1 MDKAAGMQLSIK
13 QILLRVM
20 TQAFQILPWKLLQSM
35 MLRYSGKSAIIVS
48 PKGGVFAELMR
59 LNVFKLSGYGR
70 DAGDLC
76 SFSGHASI
84 K

>member
-1 MDKAAGMQLSIK
+1 
-13 QILLRVM
+13 
-20 TQAFQILPWKLLQSM
+20 M
-35 MLRYSGKSAIIVS
+35 MLRYSSKSAIIVS

-59 LNVFKLSGYGR
+59 LNVFKLNGYGR